1 MAEEATTPAGEA
13 QAPQTE
19 QTPTTNT
26 NQPAEA
32 TQNEVVKTPNLH
44 GFTEEQLADMAKF
57 YAANGGYDKV
67 KSRLSNPQQQTQ
79 EQKSAASSNGQD
91 NNVLSNQQPAQPAP
105 EKKMADGFISP
116 EELMVKRYFDSLA
129 ESDKYKNIAKEIK
142 NGNIWKE
149 MEALGI
155 QGVDANNNINVGRIT
170 QFLDLKSAS
179 VPTAPTPAE
188 VTTTPTVDYIQID
201 GDIKDM
207 NQALAVYQQSMD
219 AQKKGQPVH
228 PSFNQ
233 AKEFI
238 NKNWGGAKK

>member
-32 TQNEVVKTPNLH
+32 TQNETAKAPNLH

-67 KSRLSNPQQQTQ
+67 KSKISNPSQASGPGNSANVAQPQGQTQ
-79 EQKSAASSNGQD
+79 T
-91 NNVLSNQQPAQPAP
+91 QPQATAPSP

-129 ESDKYKNIAKEIK
+129 ESDKYKNISKEIK
-142 NGNIWKE
+142 SGNIWKE

-155 QGVDANNNINVGRIT
+155 QGVDENHNINVGRIT

-188 VTTTPTVDYIQID
+188 VTTTPTVDYIQVD

-219 AQKKGQPVH
+219 AQKKGLPTH
-228 PSFNQ
+228 PSFQQ